1 SGDLDKRSGGLST
14 GSATREIA
22 NESDA
27 DIVVALDVLDEY
39 PGKIAERRSRIR
51 LLIAI
56 RLRVVVIRT
65 NIDWIEQPD
74 DYHPWALRPVVE
86 GRSDH
91 LLRLGIPLSVLV
103 QASEVLN
110 TLPRLARCTALIQ
123 RRHFPDR
130 RRNAA
135 RLDLVPQVRI
145 RIAVERKIPVALAL
159 LVAGLGLQQDFQAPI
174 AFDTRGARAEAGR
187 IRILGI

>member
-1 SGDLDKRSGGLST
+1 
-14 GSATREIA
+14 
-22 NESDA
+22 
-27 DIVVALDVLDEY
+27 
-39 PGKIAERRSRIR
+39 
-51 LLIAI
+51 
-56 RLRVVVIRT
+56 
-65 NIDWIEQPD
+65 D

-123 RRHFPDR
+123 RRHFPGR
-130 RRNAA
+130 RRNAD

-145 RIAVERKIPVALAL
+145 RIAVERKIPVALTL
-159 LVAGLGLQQDFQAPI
+159 LGAGLGLQQGFQALI

-187 IRILGI
+187 IRILGIGWIEGLVPVALRRLIEPLLSTFRARIKIPVTV